1 MSNEINHLPQGWAA
15 ATLGDVGEYPNGR
28 GFKKSEWAKSGR
40 PIIRIQDLTGTTN
53 NPNYF
58 DGECEDRHVVR
69 PGDLLISWAAT
80 LGVYVWDGP
89 EAVLNQHIFKVR
101 SFVDQTYH
109 RYLVQEILDDLYRQA
124 IVDKVERRLSVARA
138 AQVALLDN
146 ARRAS
151 RLRQSIL
158 KDAFEGKLVEQDP
171 TDEPASTLLARIQA
185 ERAGQT
191 DKHRGL
197 KRTIRKRRASKGA
210 KT

>member
-1 MSNEINHLPQGWAA
+1 M
-15 ATLGDVGEYPNGR
+15 
-28 GFKKSEWAKSGR
+28 
-40 PIIRIQDLTGTTN
+40 
-53 NPNYF
+53 
-58 DGECEDRHVVR
+58 
-69 PGDLLISWAAT
+69 
-80 LGVYVWDGP
+80 WDGP

-197 KRTIRKRRASKGA
+197 KRTIRKRRAFKGA